1 MAKRRRKAGV
11 SEPPSYPDG
20 SAFIDS
26 AAMGG
31 RLLIVLCA
39 EGRAHKL
46 KV

>member
-31 RLLIVLCA
+31 RLLISF
-39 EGRAHKL
+39 RAQGERKKL
-46 KV
+46 NA